1 MNYHD
6 HNIDDHED
14 KNQDEYLM
22 STEARQ
28 EYGLTRD
35 MMRKLLKNGTL
46 PYLSD
51 PLDKRTKWV
60 KRTDVLNLTSVII
73 RLKNNKYP
81 D

>member
-14 KNQDEYLM
+14 KTQDEYSM